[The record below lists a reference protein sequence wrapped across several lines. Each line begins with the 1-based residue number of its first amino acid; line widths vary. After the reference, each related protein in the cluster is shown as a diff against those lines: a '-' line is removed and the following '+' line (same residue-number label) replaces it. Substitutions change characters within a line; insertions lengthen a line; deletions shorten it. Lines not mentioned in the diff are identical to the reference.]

1 MTRAFD
7 KNTPTSSVNDRIK
20 PPAPVFEIDQ
30 VWYETDEPIPCIWVT
45 EPVFDVSGEQCGRTY
60 VMPYPWED
68 MPDPNGSLALSF
80 GSDYYREGMSYS
92 DAEDRQT
99 RIDCFRAAEILY
111 LHAAAKG
118 NVDAYLDLGYI
129 YSYDR
134 CEGHY
139 YVDHRH
145 TEDVED
151 YMRPYP
157 VKSARSNVSLFRGGS
172 RRCRSV
178 LQAGRSVQ
186 ARNRQRAERRRSVR
200 VVHARLRVERRHAA
214 AYLGKHCAAS
224 CRRIRKTASAAHSIC
239 KRRWTGTRRRRQAST
254 SGSDRA
260 RPSTIVRSR
269 TCAPPSSASS
279 RSLTA
284 GISEKELP

>member
-1 MTRAFD
+1 MTSTFD

-157 VKSARSNVSLFRGGS
+157 REERAFECFSFAAEAGDAEACYKLGDLYKHGTGS
-172 RRCRSV
+172 EPNADEAFAWYTRAFELKDGTPPHIWGSIALRLADAYENGIGCTFD
-178 LQAGRSVQ
+178 LQKALDWYEKAEAG
-186 ARNRQRAERRRSVR
+186 
-200 VVHARLRVERRHAA
+200 LDI
-214 AYLGKHCAAS
+214 G
-224 CRRIRKTASAAHSIC
+224 
-239 KRRWTGTRRRRQAST
+239 
-254 SGSDRA
+254 
-260 RPSTIVRSR
+260 VRSGATFYNR
-269 TCAPPSSASS
+269 TLANVRAAIK
-279 RSLTA
+279 R
-284 GISEKELP
+284 IKQELDGRY